1 MKKALAVLSIIAL
14 TGCMKKMGPDETMVM
29 QGSELRLP
37 PEYTLKAPNKV
48 KTIKKEKPSVQQQ
61 SQKLLLDGSINNQA
75 DENVNSW
82 LLKNAGANK
91 RVKNIKE
98 VLADDIAREENE
110 D

>member
-14 TGCMKKMGPDETMVM
+14 TGCMKKLGPDETMVM

-37 PEYTLKAPNKV
+37 PEYTLKAPGKV
-48 KTIKKEKPSVQQQ
+48 NTIKKEKPSVQQQ
-61 SQKLLLDGSINNQA
+61 SQKLLLDGSINNN
-75 DENVNSW
+75 DEDVNSW
-82 LLKNAGANK
+82 LLKNAGGNK